1 MKLTPSNVIIRHWS
15 LSGTDDQM
23 SYRQVGPHRTAQLCS
38 DYAAPLGTELRLQFA
53 PWLGPVMRMWKT
65 SDPELLPIG
74 RSRCPKCQTR
84 MVTAAVE
91 EGPEGFEHRSF
102 ECSNCGHSEQNV
114 IASDPMNT
122 NALGWL
128 NSELHPPK

>member
-1 MKLTPSNVIIRHWS
+1 
-15 LSGTDDQM
+15 
-23 SYRQVGPHRTAQLCS
+23 
-38 DYAAPLGTELRLQFA
+38 
-53 PWLGPVMRMWKT
+53 MWKT
-65 SDPELLPIG
+65 SDPELLPIA
-74 RSRCPKCQTR
+74 RPRCPKCQTR

-102 ECSNCGHSEQNV
+102 ECSRCGHSEQNV

>member
-1 MKLTPSNVIIRHWS
+1 
-15 LSGTDDQM
+15 
-23 SYRQVGPHRTAQLCS
+23 
-38 DYAAPLGTELRLQFA
+38 
-53 PWLGPVMRMWKT
+53 MRMWKT
-65 SDPELLPIG
+65 SGPDLLPIG
-74 RSRCPKCQTR
+74 RPRCPKCQTR

-102 ECSNCGHSEQNV
+102 ECSKCGHSEQNV
-114 IASDPMNT
+114 VASDPMNT

>member
-1 MKLTPSNVIIRHWS
+1 MAARATLALKAGVWLRRGLLLIVSPVRGYHRRYQAETPLID
-15 LSGTDDQM
+15 LFK
-23 SYRQVGPHRTAQLCS
+23 
-38 DYAAPLGTELRLQFA
+38 FA
-53 PWLGPVMRMWKT
+53 SPAL
-65 SDPELLPIG
+65 
-74 RSRCPKCQTR
+74 CPKCQTR

-91 EGPEGFEHRSF
+91 EGPEGFEHRSL
-102 ECSNCGHSEQNV
+102 ECSRCGHSEQNV

>member
-1 MKLTPSNVIIRHWS
+1 
-15 LSGTDDQM
+15 
-23 SYRQVGPHRTAQLCS
+23 
-38 DYAAPLGTELRLQFA
+38 
-53 PWLGPVMRMWKT
+53 MWKT
-65 SDPELLPIG
+65 SDPELSATSRP
-74 RSRCPKCQTR
+74 RCPNCQMR
-84 MVTAAVE
+84 LVTAAVE

-102 ECSNCGHSEQNV
+102 ECARCGHSERNV

>member
-1 MKLTPSNVIIRHWS
+1 
-15 LSGTDDQM
+15 
-23 SYRQVGPHRTAQLCS
+23 
-38 DYAAPLGTELRLQFA
+38 
-53 PWLGPVMRMWKT
+53 MWKT
-65 SDPELLPIG
+65 SDPELSATG
-74 RSRCPKCQTR
+74 RPRCPKCQMR
-84 MVTAAVE
+84 MLTAAME

-102 ECSNCGHSEQNV
+102 ECAGCGHSEQNV